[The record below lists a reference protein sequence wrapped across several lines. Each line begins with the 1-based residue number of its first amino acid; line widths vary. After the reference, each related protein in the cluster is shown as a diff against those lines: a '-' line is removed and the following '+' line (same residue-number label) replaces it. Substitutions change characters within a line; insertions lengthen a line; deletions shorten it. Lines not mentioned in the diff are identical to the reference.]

1 MTNQSTP
8 ELPKNPPQLPK
19 NPPQLAMPDAFVH
32 PSPGMPLPGAFVH
45 PSPGMPVPGVPGGA
59 GPVGPPL
66 VAATASKPARK
77 HRWVWPV
84 AATSAFIIG
93 IGIGGA
99 GADGDPTASKEYR
112 AVVAQRDEL
121 RGTADAASAR
131 ADAAESAAKTK
142 STELDSRSADLDTR
156 KAELDATKAQLDA
169 REAALTATEAK
180 VAASQIDNGTW
191 TVGVDIELGS
201 YRTVEAITSACYWA
215 ILRTGSNGDDI
226 IQNDIV
232 EGGFP
237 SVTLKAGQDFKNS
250 CGVWNKQ

>member
-19 NPPQLAMPDAFVH
+19 NPPQLAMPGAFVH
-32 PSPGMPLPGAFVH
+32 PSPGMPL
-45 PSPGMPVPGVPGGA
+45 PGVPGGA

-66 VAATASKPARK
+66 VAATPPKPARK
-77 HRWVWPV
+77 RRWVWPV
-84 AATSAFIIG
+84 AAAAAFIVG

-99 GADGDPTASKEYR
+99 SGGSNPTASKEYR

-121 RGTADAASAR
+121 RGTADTATAR
-131 ADAAESAAKTK
+131 AEAAESAAKTR
-142 STELDSRSADLDTR
+142 SAELNSRSADLDTR

-191 TVGVDIELGS
+191 TVGVDIEPGS
-201 YRTVEAITSACYWA
+201 YRTAEAVTSSCYWA
-215 ILRTGSNGDDI
+215 IYRSGSNGGDI
-226 IQNDIV
+226 IENDIV

-237 SVTLKAGQDFKNS
+237 SVTLKVGQDFRNS
-250 CGVWNKQ
+250 CGVWLKK

>member
-19 NPPQLAMPDAFVH
+19 NPPQLPKPGTFVR
-32 PSPGMPLPGAFVH
+32 PSPSV
-45 PSPGMPVPGVPGGA
+45 PVPGGLGAA
-59 GPVGPPL
+59 GPVGLPPA
-66 VAATASKPARK
+66 AATAQKPVRK

-84 AATSAFIIG
+84 AVVGALLVG
-93 IGIGGA
+93 IGIGGS
-99 GADGDPTASKEYR
+99 GGGDPTASKEYR

-121 RGTADAASAR
+121 RGTADTANARADTASAR
-131 ADAAESAAKTK
+131 ADTAESAAKTK
-142 STELDSRSADLDTR
+142 SAELDSRAADLDTR
-156 KAELDATKAQLDA
+156 KADLDT
-169 REAALTATEAK
+169 REAVLTKTEAK
-180 VAASQIDNGTW
+180 VAASQIENGTW
-191 TVGVDIELGS
+191 TVGVDIEPGT
-201 YRTVEAITSACYWA
+201 YRTAEAVTSTCYWG

-250 CGVWNKQ
+250 CGVWKKQ